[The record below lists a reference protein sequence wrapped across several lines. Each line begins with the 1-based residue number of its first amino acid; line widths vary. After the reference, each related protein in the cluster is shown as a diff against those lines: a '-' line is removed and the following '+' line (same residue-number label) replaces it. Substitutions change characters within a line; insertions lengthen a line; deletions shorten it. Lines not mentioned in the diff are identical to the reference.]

1 MRSTEERIVIDGSD
15 LRIVQRVERLE
26 REVGWWRRIG
36 SAGAAFFVLT
46 SLAWGSDLGNTMKEV
61 RATSFVLVDDAG
73 QKRGEFGFVPGG
85 GSKVP
90 GLVLWSKTGGIA
102 AQIDGFPSFN
112 LVGKDEHSRVVLSV
126 RSDDEP
132 TLEFLDKDGVKR
144 VLLGRGELKT
154 PGTGEIKQLPLSS
167 LVLRGE
173 DGKILWRMP

>member
-1 MRSTEERIVIDGSD
+1 MIEGSGLDIV
-15 LRIVQRVERLE
+15 RRVERLE

-46 SLAWGSDLGNTMKEV
+46 SLAWASDLGGSVKEV
-61 RATSFVLVDDAG
+61 RATSFILVDAAG
-73 QKRGEFGFVPGG
+73 QTRGEFGFVPGG
-85 GSKVP
+85 GSKIP
-90 GLVLWSKTGGIA
+90 GLLLWGKEGGIA

-112 LVGKDEHSRVVLSV
+112 LLGKDEHSRIALSV

-154 PGTGEIKQLPLSS
+154 PGTGEIKQLPMSS

-173 DGKILWRMP
+173 DGKILWKMP

>member
-1 MRSTEERIVIDGSD
+1 M
-15 LRIVQRVERLE
+15 
-26 REVGWWRRIG
+26 G
-36 SAGAAFFVLT
+36 SAAAAFFVLS
-46 SLAWGSDLGNTMKEV
+46 SLAWASDLGNAAMEV
-61 RATSFVLVDDAG
+61 HATSFVLVDEAG
-73 QKRGEFGFVPGG
+73 QKRGELGFVPGG

-90 GLVLWSKTGGIA
+90 GLILWGKHGDIT

-112 LVGKDEHSRVVLSV
+112 LLGKDGHSRVALSV

-154 PGTGEIKQLPLSS
+154 PDTGEIKQLPMSS

-173 DGKILWRMP
+173 DGKILWKMP